1 MMSPALVLLLALAG
15 GASADATPATST
27 DSPHWVE
34 VGDTRYS
41 VELAADY
48 HSRMRGLM
56 FRESLPERSGM
67 LFVFGSEYPQ
77 SFWMKN
83 TLIPLDILYFDSG
96 LSLVSV
102 SANTPPCKIALCPSY
117 PSAGPA
123 KFVLE
128 LNAGEAARLGLKP
141 GDRMTLGPNV
151 PTTPL
156 E

>member
-1 MMSPALVLLLALAG
+1 MMIPAFALLLVLSG
-15 GASADATPATST
+15 SASADEVTAAN
-27 DSPHWVE
+27 DERWVE

-41 VELAADY
+41 VEIAADY

-67 LFVFGSEYPQ
+67 LFVFASEYPQ

-83 TLIPLDILYFDSG
+83 TLIPLDILYFDST

-102 SANTPPCKIALCPSY
+102 SADTPPCEVRLCPSY

-123 KFVLE
+123 RFVLE
-128 LNAGEAARLGLKP
+128 LNAGEAARLQLKP
-141 GDRMTLGPNV
+141 GDRMTLGPGV
-151 PTTPL
+151 PSTPL